1 MCWRR
6 SAEAVRLFSRIDPRG
21 AGDEID
27 DGLEDQPTVAGEADF
42 AGAADGEPFVA
53 AIDLT
58 AQVPQAM
65 AAALRDGNLGVM
77 DYYRMENLQ
86 SDTDMRRNLL
96 GGDGATPPAAPQA

>member
-1 MCWRR
+1 M
-6 SAEAVRLFSRIDPRG
+6 ATLKNGDAFSLKELPS
-21 AGDEID
+21 
-27 DGLEDQPTVAGEADF
+27 
-42 AGAADGEPFVA
+42 
-53 AIDLT
+53 DLT